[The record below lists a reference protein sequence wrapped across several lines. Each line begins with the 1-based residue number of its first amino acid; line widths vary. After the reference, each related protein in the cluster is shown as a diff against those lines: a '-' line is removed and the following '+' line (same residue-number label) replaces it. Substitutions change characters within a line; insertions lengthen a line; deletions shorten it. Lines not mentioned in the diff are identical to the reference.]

1 MIEREDVVA
10 EIEKELDYMLA
21 GAPERLSKTARKE
34 IKDEFVGYT
43 ERILDALST
52 EELQSESAFERF
64 VETTLAEA
72 RMQMHMR

>member
-10 EIEKELDYMLA
+10 AIGKELDYMLA
-21 GAPERLSKTARKE
+21 GAPERLSEANRKE

-64 VETTLAEA
+64 VESTLAEA
-72 RMQMHMR
+72 RMRMHMM